1 MEHKFKGF
9 YWDKDCKKKASE
21 KDIMAKVKEAKDP
34 AITFKL
40 SELENLNVDTL
51 KKKLEESSGEFTFYC
66 KCE

>member
-51 KKKLEESSGEFTFYC
+51 KK
-66 KCE
+66 

>member
-1 MEHKFKGF
+1 
-9 YWDKDCKKKASE
+9 
-21 KDIMAKVKEAKDP
+21 MAKVKEAKDP